1 MLSFI
6 KIILSLE
13 FWKSFLFPP
22 ITPLTRIPSLIRGGV
37 PRHQALLRK
46 LRQGKAP
53 GLNKGRWKRW
63 EWGVV
68 RVWRGLPRPPPG
80 GTQVPEL
87 PEERLEDSAVARS
100 GRTESPGGAGGG
112 RGVGGKDWAAPSRS
126 LAYLQSLHLHSLLGY
141 QATQVV
147 AAARRG
153 ARALHPRQWTQPR
166 LAGRSARPADWWL
179 GPAAARS

>member
-1 MLSFI
+1 MEI
-6 KIILSLE
+6 
-13 FWKSFLFPP
+13 FPF
-22 ITPLTRIPSLIRGGV
+22 PLNNAPHPHHKPYPGRGPKVPSLT
-37 PRHQALLRK
+37 P
-46 LRQGKAP
+46 KAATGQSSWP
-53 GLNKGRWKRW
+53 EQRAVKAVGM
-63 EWGVV
+63 GVV
-68 RVWRGLPRPPPG
+68 GVWRGLPRPPPG

-112 RGVGGKDWAAPSRS
+112 RGVGGKDWAAPSPS
-126 LAYLQSLHLHSLLGY
+126 LAYPQSLHLHSLLGY

-179 GPAAARS
+179 GPAAARN